1 MRGGSPVTRLP
12 ADDRDFPRLSALL
25 RGLLL
30 ILAAGTSPLA
40 AQLEQVTV
48 PKGQVRAEIGGDFVN
63 WDRRFRDGTTEEWNA
78 DFSSDSLGSD
88 RIPELAPAEGVLG
101 RILGQSGFRFSI
113 GKTSATELVNV
124 GTLNLGLALGLTR
137 RLTVFGRLP
146 MVRARAQPRV
156 VFTGDSVGFNPA
168 SASFGSGTGASASQ
182 LFFTDFTHAL
192 DTLQNRIS
200 GGFYTGA
207 ELVLAQQTLTSGQL
221 LRAQLDTL
229 TRLES
234 DNAPFLPLTQS
245 ATGQALHGKV
255 GAVQNAL
262 ATLQVAGFTD
272 SLPLPDTPLSQA
284 DFDQFLSD
292 PSGAVAARAPQETLY
307 WYLGNIELG
316 GSYSIL
322 DHWDRPGH
330 LGGIRLAGRAS
341 LTLPTARLDQSS
353 DFFDV
358 GTGTAGYALNLGLI
372 ADLGSRSWGAR
383 IEGGYVRRFP
393 VLRVRRIALPT
404 QPYAYLYRQ
413 ANLSLDMG
421 DDLSLA
427 LQPFFR
433 LTPAFAITAGVN
445 YTHQGP
451 SKYTYYQPVDS
462 LAGLNPA
469 DLAVDSQISWLSLSG
484 GVTFTSRGVNRPGGG
499 VPVEANWHY
508 GQTISASGGRV
519 PKTQFTTLS
528 LRLYFSLWH

>member
-1 MRGGSPVTRLP
+1 MINGHRGGRFLTVR
-12 ADDRDFPRLSALL
+12 RALAWVL
-25 RGLLL
+25 AGLLF
-30 ILAAGTSPLA
+30 ASTPLA
-40 AQLEQVTV
+40 AQLEQITV
-48 PKGQVRAEIGGDFVN
+48 PKGQLRAEIGGDFEN
-63 WDRRFRDGTTEEWNA
+63 WDRRFNSGVTEEWNA

-88 RIPELAPAEGVLG
+88 RIPELATAEGVLG

-113 GKTSATELVNV
+113 GKTTATELVNV
-124 GTLNLGLALGLTR
+124 GTLNMGLALGITR
-137 RLTVFGRLP
+137 RLTLFGRVP

-156 VFTGDSVGFNPA
+156 VFKGDSVGFNPA
-168 SASFGSGTGASASQ
+168 STNFGSGTGATASQ
-182 LFFTDFTHAL
+182 VFFTDFSHAL
-192 DTLQNRIS
+192 DTLQTRIA

-207 ELVLAQQTLTSGQL
+207 ELTLAQQTLSSGLL

-234 DNAPFLPLTQS
+234 DNAPFLPITQS
-245 ATGQALHGKV
+245 AAGQALHGKV
-255 GAVQNAL
+255 GTVQNAL

-272 SLPLPDTPLSQA
+272 SLPLPDTPISQA
-284 DFDQFLSD
+284 DFDQFLSN
-292 PSGAVAARAPQETLY
+292 PSGPVAALPTRETLY

-383 IEGGYVRRFP
+383 VEGGYVRRFP
-393 VLRVRRIALPT
+393 VLRVRRVALPT

-413 ANLSLDMG
+413 ANLTMDMG
-421 DDLSLA
+421 DDLSLS
-427 LQPFFR
+427 LQPFYR
-433 LTPAFAITAGVN
+433 LTPAFAITLGAS

-451 SKYTYYQPVDS
+451 SKYTYYRSEDS
-462 LAGLNPA
+462 LPGLSPA

-484 GVTFTSRGVNRPGGG
+484 GVTFTSKGVNRPGSG

-508 GQTISASGGRV
+508 GETVSASGGRV